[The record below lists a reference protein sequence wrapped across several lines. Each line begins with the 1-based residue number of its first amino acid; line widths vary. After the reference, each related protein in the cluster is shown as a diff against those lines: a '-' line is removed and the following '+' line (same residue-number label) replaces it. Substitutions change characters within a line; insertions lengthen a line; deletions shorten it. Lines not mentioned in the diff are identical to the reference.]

1 MYLLGFN
8 HKDPVTSAKKYLED
22 DGNPYDFVGVD
33 SDGLIALEFGVFGL
47 PETYLI
53 NEDGKIIY
61 KFMGPITKDVL
72 KNEIEPLLR
81 ILRTIILCFICFAFK
96 TYAVENIDERVK
108 NLTLELRCMTCQNQS
123 IYDSDA
129 EFSNDIKKIVK
140 QKLQE
145 GESERDIKKFL
156 VERYSEYILFR
167 PVVNY
172 NNIFLW
178 SFPFILLIIG
188 LFFVLIK
195 SKRNKV

>member
-1 MYLLGFN
+1 MKSSHFFRILNIIILSFIFFTFKIY
-8 HKDPVTSAKKYLED
+8 
-22 DGNPYDFVGVD
+22 
-33 SDGLIALEFGVFGL
+33 ALE
-47 PETYLI
+47 T
-53 NEDGKIIY
+53 
-61 KFMGPITKDVL
+61 
-72 KNEIEPLLR
+72 
-81 ILRTIILCFICFAFK
+81 
-96 TYAVENIDERVK
+96 IDERVK

-156 VERYSEYILFR
+156 VERYGEYILFR
-167 PVVNY
+167 PLMNY

-195 SKRNKV
+195 TKTKKA

>member
-1 MYLLGFN
+1 MKSSHFFRIS
-8 HKDPVTSAKKYLED
+8 H
-22 DGNPYDFVGVD
+22 
-33 SDGLIALEFGVFGL
+33 IAILSFIFF
-47 PETYLI
+47 TF
-53 NEDGKIIY
+53 KI
-61 KFMGPITKDVL
+61 
-72 KNEIEPLLR
+72 
-81 ILRTIILCFICFAFK
+81 
-96 TYAVENIDERVK
+96 YAIENIDERVK

-129 EFSNDIKKIVK
+129 EFSKDIKEIVK

-156 VERYSEYILFR
+156 VERYGEYILFR
-167 PVVNY
+167 PLMNY

-195 SKRNKV
+195 SKTKKAWTIYFVFFYLAYMVS

>member
-1 MYLLGFN
+1 MKLSHFFRIIQTTILSFIFF
-8 HKDPVTSAKKYLED
+8 T
-22 DGNPYDFVGVD
+22 F
-33 SDGLIALEFGVFGL
+33 
-47 PETYLI
+47 
-53 NEDGKIIY
+53 KI
-61 KFMGPITKDVL
+61 
-72 KNEIEPLLR
+72 
-81 ILRTIILCFICFAFK
+81 
-96 TYAVENIDERVK
+96 YAVENIDERVK
-108 NLTLELRCMTCQNQS
+108 KLTLELRCMTCQNQS

-156 VERYSEYILFR
+156 VERYGEYILFR
-167 PVVNY
+167 PLINY

-195 SKRNKV
+195 TKTKKA

>member
-1 MYLLGFN
+1 MKSSHF
-8 HKDPVTSAKKYLED
+8 
-22 DGNPYDFVGVD
+22 F
-33 SDGLIALEFGVFGL
+33 
-47 PETYLI
+47 
-53 NEDGKIIY
+53 
-61 KFMGPITKDVL
+61 
-72 KNEIEPLLR
+72 R
-81 ILRTIILCFICFAFK
+81 ILNIIILSFIFFTFK
-96 TYAVENIDERVK
+96 IYALENIDERVK

-140 QKLQE
+140 QKLQA

-156 VERYSEYILFR
+156 VERYGEYILFR
-167 PVVNY
+167 PLMNY

-195 SKRNKV
+195 SKGNKV

>member
-1 MYLLGFN
+1 MKSSHF
-8 HKDPVTSAKKYLED
+8 
-22 DGNPYDFVGVD
+22 F
-33 SDGLIALEFGVFGL
+33 
-47 PETYLI
+47 
-53 NEDGKIIY
+53 
-61 KFMGPITKDVL
+61 
-72 KNEIEPLLR
+72 R
-81 ILRTIILCFICFAFK
+81 ILHITILCFMFFTFK
-96 TYAVENIDERVK
+96 IYALENIDERIK

-145 GESERDIKKFL
+145 GESEKEIKKFL
-156 VERYSEYILFR
+156 AERYGEYILFR
-167 PVVNY
+167 PLMNY

-195 SKRNKV
+195 TKTKKAWTIYFVFFYLAYMVSL

>member
-1 MYLLGFN
+1 MKSSHFFKILHTAIL
-8 HKDPVTSAKKYLED
+8 S
-22 DGNPYDFVGVD
+22 
-33 SDGLIALEFGVFGL
+33 LIFF
-47 PETYLI
+47 TF
-53 NEDGKIIY
+53 KI
-61 KFMGPITKDVL
+61 
-72 KNEIEPLLR
+72 
-81 ILRTIILCFICFAFK
+81 
-96 TYAVENIDERVK
+96 YAIENIDERVK

-156 VERYSEYILFR
+156 VERYGEYILFR
-167 PVVNY
+167 PLMNNY
-172 NNIFLW
+172 NIFLW

-195 SKRNKV
+195 SKGNKV

>member
-1 MYLLGFN
+1 MKSSHFFRILNITILGFIFF
-8 HKDPVTSAKKYLED
+8 T
-22 DGNPYDFVGVD
+22 F
-33 SDGLIALEFGVFGL
+33 
-47 PETYLI
+47 
-53 NEDGKIIY
+53 KI
-61 KFMGPITKDVL
+61 
-72 KNEIEPLLR
+72 
-81 ILRTIILCFICFAFK
+81 
-96 TYAVENIDERVK
+96 YAVENIDERVK
-108 NLTLELRCMTCQNQS
+108 KLTLELRCMTCQNQS

-140 QKLQE
+140 NKLKA

-156 VERYSEYILFR
+156 VERYGEYILFR
-167 PVVNY
+167 PLMNY